1 MLTELLPAQLFSYM
15 LVFLRVGSAM
25 MLLPGFGEPYVPPRL
40 RLLLALTI
48 AVIVA
53 PILGNAL
60 PALPESASALALLLL
75 GEILIGLFLGTVA
88 RMYMA
93 ALTTAGMVIAYMSSM
108 ANALTNDPS
117 AAQQGSIA
125 GTFLLIV
132 AVMTIF
138 SLNLH
143 HAMLFAIID
152 SYELFVPGQ
161 APPVADF
168 ADMISRVVGKTF
180 LLSFQIAAPFI
191 AVGLIFFLGLG
202 LLGRLMPQ
210 MQVFFVAMP
219 LQIAAGFVVM
229 VLVLPA
235 IMRVFIGA
243 FQESLLPFVPL

>member
-1 MLTELLPAQLFSYM
+1 MLQDLLPAQLFAYM

-25 MLLPGFGEPYVPPRL
+25 MLLPGFGEPYVPARL

-53 PILGNAL
+53 PVLGNTL
-60 PALPESASALALLLL
+60 PVMPESAAALALLLL
-75 GEILIGLFLGTVA
+75 GEILIGFFLGTVA

-138 SLNLH
+138 ALNLH

-152 SYELFVPGQ
+152 SYELFVPGLP
-161 APPVADF
+161 PPVADF
-168 ADMISRVVGKTF
+168 ADMISRVVGRTF
-180 LLSFQIAAPFI
+180 LLSFQLATPFI

-219 LQIAAGFVVM
+219 LQIAAGFVVL

-235 IMRVFIGA
+235 ILRVFIGA
-243 FQESLLPFVPL
+243 FQGSLLPFVAL